1 MVGPIAIP
9 NEIARAARRAV
20 RSEASLQAV
29 LLFGSRARGD
39 HRPDSDWDIALVTDI
54 EVPRRSQQPPAGW
67 SCSKGGATFDFLR
80 ISAERLEL
88 KANAILNIACPIA
101 REAVLLAGHWQP
113 PTLESPIMEVD
124 EYARHILDAEA
135 SMDHACTLLSS
146 LPDGEYPQRDAVACG
161 RFVTSSAD
169 AAELLLKAMLG
180 RRGNVPKRTHD
191 VRQLASAFE
200 EPAIRAAALA
210 LDGDA
215 QRDHTAHYSGFSAED
230 VRRAVARLS
239 RTANLYLFE
248 LREATGGGE
257 SAVWAK
263 GYLGAAE
270 GRIRSFA
277 LRLRGAKG
285 VLEHKHD
292 EAVKAALS
300 GRRVLPKELWTATI
314 GTFGRVAS
322 SEDVTE
328 APQAPKTVGRTSSG
342 ELWSLGV
349 RTS

>member
-1 MVGPIAIP
+1 M
-9 NEIARAARRAV
+9 
-20 RSEASLQAV
+20 
-29 LLFGSRARGD
+29 
-39 HRPDSDWDIALVTDI
+39 
-54 EVPRRSQQPPAGW
+54 
-67 SCSKGGATFDFLR
+67 
-80 ISAERLEL
+80 
-88 KANAILNIACPIA
+88 
-101 REAVLLAGHWQP
+101 
-113 PTLESPIMEVD
+113 
-124 EYARHILDAEA
+124 
-135 SMDHACTLLSS
+135 
-146 LPDGEYPQRDAVACG
+146 
-161 RFVTSSAD
+161 
-169 AAELLLKAMLG
+169 
-180 RRGNVPKRTHD
+180 
-191 VRQLASAFE
+191 RQLASAFE

-239 RTANLYLFE
+239 RTANPYLFE

-300 GRRVLPKELWTATI
+300 GRRVLPKELEEMAGGSAPPVSPSSP
-314 GTFGRVAS
+314 GT
-322 SEDVTE
+322 
-328 APQAPKTVGRTSSG
+328 P
-342 ELWSLGV
+342 L
-349 RTS
+349 